1 MSDDRPGN
9 PQVNVRIPD
18 EKMFASL
25 MRDAKK
31 KKTTIPAVIIEIV
44 AAHYEMEV
52 VALKRGRPKT
62 AGDE

>member
-1 MSDDRPGN
+1 MSDERAGN

-31 KKTTIPAVIIEIV
+31 KKTTIPAVIVEIV

-52 VALKRGRPKT
+52 VALKRGRPKSV
-62 AGDE
+62 DE